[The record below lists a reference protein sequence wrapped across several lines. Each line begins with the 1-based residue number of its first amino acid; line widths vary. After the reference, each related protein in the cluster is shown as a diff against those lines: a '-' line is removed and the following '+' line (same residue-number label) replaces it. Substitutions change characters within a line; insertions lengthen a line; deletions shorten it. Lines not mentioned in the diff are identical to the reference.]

1 MPNKGIDFVLSLQ
14 ATRFQSA
21 LNGVTSRVR
30 QASGAVGKYW
40 QSTETGARKAG
51 DAFVGLRTKVAGA
64 VAAIGGLYAVKATW
78 TSLTTAAMDAD
89 KATFN
94 LSTSINAANRE
105 FQVGS
110 TASWAQN
117 VRALTEELKVYS
129 GQAIE
134 EAAAKTIMMTKRYQ
148 LNEQQMV
155 KVIRAAANLGVGNY
169 DLAQSVEDVTAAIRG
184 EAEAS
189 EKLGLTLGEP
199 YVKAAYEA
207 AGATKGLWKDLNEA
221 EKAQIR
227 LGLLLQQSDPLLG
240 KAAAS
245 ANTYGGALSLLGG
258 NFTTLKAALGQVV
271 TENNFFVTGINKIA
285 EIVKSLTG
293 DVEANKAKWMEWA
306 KQGALG
312 AMDFGIAGVRA
323 ASQLYSAFNGVAGAV
338 QRVAA
343 YYYELRAAF
352 LEGSAMG
359 AKFKDALGITSGEA
373 NRLALESSAAAAK
386 SRELSAAASANFATM
401 GQGAPKLEAA
411 ADAMQ
416 KFRDQ
421 AAQTPATK
429 IIPVDQVAQEAAVVE
444 QKIVNVG
451 GVWTNVVAEIGA
463 KPIKPQI
470 EIEQEAYAAS
480 LEELR
485 KKVAAQAAEAEKVN
499 VRASRGA
506 SGSWADAAGEFE
518 SSWSSAIAAISRQ
531 LDSIISKAKRASSAA
546 SSGGASGSFRWGGPV
561 QRFATGGRLG
571 GYGGGDRIPIL
582 AEGGEFVIRK
592 EGVRFADRLFPGLL
606 QAINGLQVPKF
617 AAGGMVGASGS
628 PININ
633 LSLAGNS
640 YPMQTSPMT
649 AEQLQRDLARAHR
662 LRSR

>member
-1 MPNKGIDFVLSLQ
+1 MANKGIDFVLSLQ

-78 TSLTTAAMDAD
+78 TSLTTAAMEAD

-117 VRALTEELKVYS
+117 VRALTDELKVYS
-129 GQAIE
+129 ASAVTD
-134 EAAAKTIMMTKRYQ
+134 AAAKTVDMTKRLG
-148 LNEQQMV
+148 LNEEQMV
-155 KVIRAAANLGVGNY
+155 KVIRAAANLGAGKFE
-169 DLAQSVEDVTAAIRG
+169 LADSVERVTAALRG

-189 EKLGLTLGEP
+189 EMLGLTLNEN
-199 YVKAAYEA
+199 YVKGAYEA
-207 AGATKGLWKDLNEA
+207 AGSTKGLWKDLTDL
-221 EKAQIR
+221 EKAQVRYNI
-227 LGLLLQQSDPLLG
+227 LLQQADPLLG
-240 KAAAS
+240 KAAGS
-245 ANTYGGALSLLGG
+245 ANIYGGALGILGG

-312 AMDFGIAGVRA
+312 AMDFGIAGVLA

-338 QRVAA
+338 QTVAA

-373 NRLALESSAAAAK
+373 DRLAQESAAAAAK
-386 SRELSAAASANFATM
+386 SRELSAAASASFATM

-411 ADAMQ
+411 ANAMQ

-421 AAQTPATK
+421 AAAVPATSVV
-429 IIPVDQVAQEAAVVE
+429 PVDQVTQEAAAVE
-444 QKIVNVG
+444 QKIVKIG
-451 GVWTNVVAEIGA
+451 GVWTNVVAEINA
-463 KPIKPQI
+463 KPIKPQLDL
-470 EIEQEAYAAS
+470 EQEAYAAS
-480 LEELR
+480 LETLR
-485 KKVAAQAAEAEKVN
+485 RKVAEQAAEAEKVN

-561 QRFATGGRLG
+561 QRFATGGRIS

-582 AEGGEFVIRK
+582 AEGGEFMIRK

-617 AAGGMVGASGS
+617 SAGGLVGSGDS
-628 PININ
+628 MTIN
-633 LSLAGNS
+633 LSFGGGAS
-640 YPMQTSPMT
+640 VPVTST
-649 AEQLQRDLARAHR
+649 RDNAILLEREFRRRAQRS
-662 LRSR
+662 SR

>member
-51 DAFVGLRTKVAGA
+51 DAIVGLRTKVAGA

-89 KATFN
+89 RAAFN

-129 GQAIE
+129 ASAVTD
-134 EAAAKTIMMTKRYQ
+134 AAAKTVDMTKR
-148 LNEQQMV
+148 LGLSEQQMV
-155 KVIRAAANLGVGNY
+155 KVIRAAANLGAGKFE
-169 DLAQSVEDVTAAIRG
+169 LADSVERVTAALRG

-189 EKLGLTLGEP
+189 EMLGLTLNEN
-199 YVKAAYEA
+199 YVKGAYEA
-207 AGATKGLWKDLNEA
+207 AGSTKGLWKDLTDL
-221 EKAQIR
+221 EKAQVRYNI
-227 LGLLLQQSDPLLG
+227 LLQQADPLLG
-240 KAAAS
+240 KAAGS
-245 ANTYGGALSLLGG
+245 ANTYGGALGILGG

-338 QRVAA
+338 QTVAA
-343 YYYELRAAF
+343 YYYELLAAF

-373 NRLALESSAAAAK
+373 DRLAQESAAAAAK
-386 SRELSAAASANFATM
+386 SRELSAAASASFATM

-411 ADAMQ
+411 ANAMQ

-429 IIPVDQVAQEAAVVE
+429 IIPVDQITQEAAVAE
-444 QKIVNVG
+444 QKIVKVG
-451 GVWTNVVAEIGA
+451 GVWTNVVAEISA

-470 EIEQEAYAAS
+470 EIEQAAYAAS
-480 LEELR
+480 LETLR
-485 KKVAAQAAEAEKVN
+485 KKVAEQAAEAEKVN

-518 SSWSSAIAAISRQ
+518 SSWASAIDTISRK
-531 LDSIISKAKRASSAA
+531 LDSIISKAKRAAAAA
-546 SSGGASGSFRWGGPV
+546 SGGGGGGGYRWGGIV
-561 QRFATGGRLG
+561 QRFATGGKLP
-571 GYGGGDRIPIL
+571 GYGGGDRIRAL
-582 AEGGEFVIRK
+582 LEQGEFVVRK

-617 AAGGMVGASGS
+617 AAGGMVGGSGS

-633 LSLAGNS
+633 LSLAGAT

>member
-89 KATFN
+89 RAAFN

-129 GQAIE
+129 ASAVTD
-134 EAAAKTIMMTKRYQ
+134 AAAKTVDMTKR
-148 LNEQQMV
+148 LGLSEQQMV
-155 KVIRAAANLGVGNY
+155 KVIRAAANLGAGKFE
-169 DLAQSVEDVTAAIRG
+169 LADSVERVTAALRG

-189 EKLGLTLGEP
+189 EMLGLTLNEN
-199 YVKAAYEA
+199 YVKGAYEA
-207 AGATKGLWKDLNEA
+207 AGSTKGLWKDLTDL
-221 EKAQIR
+221 EKAQVRYNI
-227 LGLLLQQSDPLLG
+227 LLQQADPLLG
-240 KAAAS
+240 KAAGS
-245 ANTYGGALSLLGG
+245 ANTYGGALGILGG

-338 QRVAA
+338 QTVAA

-373 NRLALESSAAAAK
+373 DRLAQESAAAAAK
-386 SRELSAAASANFATM
+386 SRELSAAASASFATM

-411 ADAMQ
+411 ANAMQ

-429 IIPVDQVAQEAAVVE
+429 IIPVDQITQEAAVAE
-444 QKIVNVG
+444 QKIVKVG
-451 GVWTNVVAEIGA
+451 GVWTNVVAEISA

-470 EIEQEAYAAS
+470 EIEQAAYAAS
-480 LEELR
+480 LETLR
-485 KKVAAQAAEAEKVN
+485 KKVAEQAAEAEKVN

-518 SSWSSAIAAISRQ
+518 SSWASAIDTISRK
-531 LDSIISKAKRASSAA
+531 LDSIISKAKRAAAAA
-546 SSGGASGSFRWGGPV
+546 SGGGGGGGYRWGGIV
-561 QRFATGGRLG
+561 QRFATGGKLP
-571 GYGGGDRIPIL
+571 GYGGGDRIRAL
-582 AEGGEFVIRK
+582 LEQGEFVVRK

-617 AAGGMVGASGS
+617 AAGGMVGGSGS

-633 LSLAGNS
+633 LSLAGAT